1 MDDKRRRLGERL
13 RNIRQSRRMTQE
25 ELAEKVG
32 LHPTHIAKMEAG
44 DRSPS
49 LATVERL
56 ATALGVQPSFVVGAM
71 DEDSPS
77 TTPQP
82 PVSEGQFSPNKRNAL
97 MDEALRLLQDCNSR
111 QLALLRDFIGVLRR
125 YT

>member
-13 RNIRQSRRMTQE
+13 RNIRQSKRMTQE

-77 TTPQP
+77 TTPHS
-82 PVSEGQFSPNKRNAL
+82 PVSEGQFSPDKRNAL
-97 MDEALRLLQDCNSR
+97 MNEVLGLLEDCNPR
-111 QLALLRDFIGVLRR
+111 QLVFVRDFIAMLHR
-125 YT
+125 YV